1 MNPPPPPS
9 AQRTT
14 YISAHAIQRY
24 QERIENV
31 ETTEVIRR
39 LRAVVEPH
47 RKAPPGVY
55 SIESRKAG
63 PPVSVKLI
71 VNETFGVTTVYPVT
85 DNQIIRSMKAGNWL
99 PRNKEVCA

>member
-1 MNPPPPPS
+1 MTPPPPS

-31 ETTEVIRR
+31 EMVEVIRR
-39 LRAVVEPH
+39 LRAIVDPH

-55 SIESRKAG
+55 SIESSKAG
-63 PPVSVKLI
+63 PPVAVKLI
-71 VNETFGVTTVYPVT
+71 INETFGVTTVYPVT
-85 DNQIIRSMKAGNWL
+85 DNQIARSMIAGNWV
-99 PRNKEVCA
+99 PRNKEVNA